1 MEKKKHFIYDNNEL
15 PPMRVLIG
23 VCGKVLRFDLD
34 GFLTTDHRCIGDLSS
49 WGQSMVTK
57 KYTEPGYDIG
67 TMPMFWEEYQIDRW
81 DHVEYFLVEFEWG
94 GHDGYVKNLVMD
106 IDKIVERLLD

>member
-1 MEKKKHFIYDNNEL
+1 MPLKL
-15 PPMRVLIG
+15 LIG

-57 KYTEPGYDIG
+57 KYIEPGYDIG
-67 TMPMFWEEYQIDRW
+67 TTPMFWGEYQIDRW
-81 DHVEYFLVEFEWG
+81 GYVKYFLVEFEWG
-94 GHDGYVKNLVMD
+94 GHDGYVNNLVMD
-106 IDKIVERLLD
+106 IDEIVERLLD

>member
-1 MEKKKHFIYDNNEL
+1 M
-15 PPMRVLIG
+15 MRILIG
-23 VCGKVLRFDLD
+23 VHGKVLRFDRD
-34 GFLTTDHRCIGDLSS
+34 GFLTTDYRCIGDLSS

-67 TMPMFWEEYQIDRW
+67 TTPMFWGEYEVIEW

-94 GHDGYVKNLVMD
+94 GHDGYVKELVRD
-106 IDKIVERLLD
+106 VDDIVEKLLE